1 MTTQV
6 IHTAHNMATH
16 PDLPGVE
23 VYLLEVTP
31 ALAHELLELN
41 ISGQRSLSQA
51 AVERYATDMSTYDWI
66 FNGAAILISNENKL
80 IDGQH
85 RLNAIAESGVSQVL
99 LIVRGVSTEAMQT
112 VDTNRRR
119 SYADTLKMKKIKNHT
134 VVAALN
140 TRVWYWFHGNYGTRG
155 VGRIANPQHLS
166 ATPSNAQKDFWMN
179 KIQDA
184 YGVTMEAAAAHGVK
198 AYAARPGISSSTYA
212 LAWVIMSGI
221 DKDLREGFFHEFLVE
236 SAFPNTGYPIVA
248 LTNRLAR
255 LKKRE
260 TLDHVEQLDAIWTTY
275 NNWVKNTKI
284 DTIVRPRL
292 YRHDILEM
300 PHGYTE
306 LGN

>member
-1 MTTQV
+1 MTTEV
-6 IHTAHNMATH
+6 THSPHNMATH

-23 VYLLEVTP
+23 VYLIEVT
-31 ALAHELLELN
+31 ADLAHELLEMN
-41 ISGQRSLSQA
+41 ISGQRSLSQS
-51 AVERYATDMSTYDWI
+51 AVERYATDMASYDWI

-85 RLNAIAESGVSQVL
+85 RLNAIVESGTPQVL

-166 ATPSNAQKDFWMN
+166 ATPSNAQKDFWMG
-179 KIQDA
+179 KIQAA

-212 LAWVIMSGI
+212 LAWVLMSGI
-221 DKDLREGFFHEFLVE
+221 DKDLREGFFHELLVE
-236 SAFPNTGYPIVA
+236 SASSKTGYPIVA

-275 NNWVKNTKI
+275 NAWVKNAKL